1 MPEGT
6 SWMVCRSSW
15 QVESKTR
22 TCPPVSEVTKR
33 PGIVAQMPWI
43 GSEGHQRS
51 SAVISGHHGQ
61 SSAISGNQR
70 TWIGSEGHQRSSA
83 VVSGHHGQS
92 EAISGNQ
99 RQSAHLDWISS
110 FREGC
115 HPLAQQGV
123 IHRDSAANGH
133 QHMIALVT

>member
-6 SWMVCRSSW
+6 SWRVCRSSW

-61 SSAISGNQR
+61 S
-70 TWIGSEGHQRSSA
+70 
-83 VVSGHHGQS
+83 

-110 FREGC
+110 FRKGR

>member
-6 SWMVCRSSW
+6 SWRVCRSSW

-61 SSAISGNQR
+61 SAAISGHQR
-70 TWIGSEGHQRSSA
+70 TWIGSVASA
-83 VVSGHHGQS
+83 RVATLSHSKGLYTVTRRPT
-92 EAISGNQ
+92 AIS
-99 RQSAHLDWISS
+99 
-110 FREGC
+110 
-115 HPLAQQGV
+115 
-123 IHRDSAANGH
+123 
-133 QHMIALVT
+133 T